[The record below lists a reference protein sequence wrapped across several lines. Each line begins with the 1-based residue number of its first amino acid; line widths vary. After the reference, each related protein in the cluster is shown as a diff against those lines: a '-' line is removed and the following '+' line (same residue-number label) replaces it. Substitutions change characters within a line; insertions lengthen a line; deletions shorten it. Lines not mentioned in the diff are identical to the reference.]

1 MSLIIEDASL
11 LLGRELTFVN
21 QGFIEIS
28 RNGIITRAGVKNRS
42 KQNSV
47 AKGRH
52 VDSNN
57 KRINAEEFLVIPGF
71 INAHTHIGDSIG
83 KDMGVESGL
92 EARVHPIFGIKQSI
106 LKNTRHEYL
115 RSFMRNS
122 AISMMKK
129 GITAF
134 ADFREGGEEGVRL
147 LRDSIAGLPIK
158 CLVLGRIESYLHPK
172 RKMTIYS
179 SSTKKTLKQNKAKL
193 IRTIGLTSEQ
203 LQEARQVLL
212 MSEGLGLSGANENSD
227 ESLKQYHCL
236 IEQQKNIN
244 GRTSKRPL
252 LSIHAAES
260 KETTKF
266 SRVRTGKTEVE
277 RIMQYLKP
285 HFIVHMTNATE
296 GDFALLAS
304 RGCGIVIC
312 PRANGVIG
320 VGIPR
325 VAKMLKKGCKI
336 AIGTDNVM
344 LNSPN
349 ILREMDYIWKVSR
362 ATEQEEFLS
371 PRHILKFA
379 TVNAADILG
388 LNSGYIDRGR
398 AADLIF
404 IDKRH
409 IDLYPIHNAYASI
422 IHRAS
427 QDSIRAVMINGKFID
442 EL

>member
-1 MSLIIEDASL
+1 LIIEDASM
-11 LLGRELTFVN
+11 LLGRELTFVH
-21 QGFIEIS
+21 QGFIEIGS
-28 RNGIITRAGVKNRS
+28 NGIISSAGVGNPS

-47 AKGRH
+47 AKCRNI
-52 VDSNN
+52 DSSN

-83 KDMGVESGL
+83 KDLGVELGL
-92 EARVHPIFGIKQSI
+92 KERVHPVFGIKRSI
-106 LKNTRHEYL
+106 LKNTRQEYL
-115 RSFMRNS
+115 KSFMRNS

-147 LRDSIAGLPIK
+147 LKYAISGLPIK
-158 CLVLGRIESYLHPK
+158 CVVLGRVESYFDPK
-172 RKMTIYS
+172 RTMAIRSAKTKAILKQ
-179 SSTKKTLKQNKAKL
+179 KKTKSVKRA
-193 IRTIGLTSEQ
+193 GLTSEQ
-203 LQEARQVLL
+203 LQYARQVLL
-212 MSEGLGLSGANENSD
+212 MSDGLGLSGANENSD
-227 ESLKQYHCL
+227 ESLKQYHSL
-236 IEQQKNIN
+236 IAEQRNLN
-244 GRTSKRPL
+244 GKTLKRKL

-260 KETTKF
+260 RETSEF
-266 SRVRTGKTEVE
+266 SILKTGRTEVK
-277 RIMQYLKP
+277 RIMQHLKP

-296 GDFALLAS
+296 EDFTLLAGH
-304 RGCGIVIC
+304 GCGIVIC

-325 VAKMLKKGCKI
+325 VAKMLKTGCNI

-344 LNSPN
+344 LNSPD

-362 ATEQEEFLS
+362 AIEEEEFLS

-379 TVNAADILG
+379 TVNGADLLG
-388 LNSGYIDRGR
+388 LNSGYIAPGR
-398 AADLIF
+398 EADLIF

-422 IHRAS
+422 IHRVS
-427 QDSIRAVMINGKFID
+427 QDSIRAVMINGRFVD

>member
-1 MSLIIEDASL
+1 M

-28 RNGIITRAGVKNRS
+28 SNGVISNAGVGKHS

-47 AKGRH
+47 AKRSDI
-52 VDSNN
+52 DSSNE
-57 KRINAEEFLVIPGF
+57 RINAEEFLVIPGF
-71 INAHTHIGDSIG
+71 INAHTHVGDSIG
-83 KDMGVESGL
+83 KDLGVELGL
-92 EARVHPIFGIKQSI
+92 KERVHPVFGIKRSI
-106 LKNTRHEYL
+106 LKNTRQEYL
-115 RSFMRNS
+115 KSFMRNS

-134 ADFREGGEEGVRL
+134 ADFREGGEQGVL
-147 LRDSIAGLPIK
+147 LLKDAINGLPIK
-158 CLVLGRIESYLHPK
+158 CVILGRVESYFEP
-172 RKMTIYS
+172 
-179 SSTKKTLKQNKAKL
+179 KKTITIHSAKTKVSLKQKKAKL
-193 IRTIGLTSEQ
+193 IKKERLTSQ
-203 LQEARQVLL
+203 HLKHARRVLL
-212 MSEGLGLSGANENSD
+212 MSDGLGLSGANENSD
-227 ESLKQYHCL
+227 ESLKQYRRL
-236 IEQQKNIN
+236 IAEQSVN
-244 GRTSKRPL
+244 GKTLKRLL

-260 KETTKF
+260 RETSKF
-266 SRVRTGKTEVE
+266 SISRTGKTEVE
-277 RIMQYLKP
+277 RIMQHLRP
-285 HFIVHMTNATE
+285 HFIVHMTS
-296 GDFALLAS
+296 AS
-304 RGCGIVIC
+304 EEDIRLVARYGCGIVVC

-325 VAKMLKKGCKI
+325 VAKMLKTGCKI

-362 ATEQEEFLS
+362 ATEEEEFLS
-371 PRHILKFA
+371 PRDILKFA
-379 TVNAADILG
+379 TVNGADLLG
-388 LNSGYIDRGR
+388 LNSGYIAPGR
-398 AADLIF
+398 EANLIF

-427 QDSIRAVMINGKFID
+427 QDSIRAVMINGRFVN

>member
-1 MSLIIEDASL
+1 M

-28 RNGIITRAGVKNRS
+28 SNGLITSAGAGIHS
-42 KQNSV
+42 KQNNV
-47 AKGRH
+47 AKGRDI
-52 VDSNN
+52 DSSN

-83 KDMGVESGL
+83 KDLGVELGL
-92 EARVHPIFGIKQSI
+92 EARVHPVFGIKRSI
-106 LKNTRHEYL
+106 LKNTRQEYL
-115 RSFMRNS
+115 KSFMRNS

-147 LRDSIAGLPIK
+147 LKDAISGLPIK
-158 CLVLGRIESYLHPK
+158 CVVLGRVESYFDPK
-172 RKMTIYS
+172 KTMTIHS
-179 SSTKKTLKQNKAKL
+179 EKTKTTLKQKKAKL
-193 IRTIGLTSEQ
+193 IKKVCLTSEQ
-203 LQEARQVLL
+203 LQNARQVLL
-212 MSEGLGLSGANENSD
+212 MSDGLGLSGANENSD

-236 IEQQKNIN
+236 IAEQNDLN
-244 GRTSKRPL
+244 GKSLKRPL

-260 KETTKF
+260 TETTKF
-266 SRVRTGKTEVE
+266 SILRTGRTEVQ

-285 HFIVHMTNATE
+285 HFIVHMTNAIDE
-296 GDFALLAS
+296 DIALLAS
-304 RGCGIVIC
+304 NGCGIVIC

-325 VAKMLKKGCKI
+325 VAKMLKTGCKI

-349 ILREMDYIWKVSR
+349 ILREMDYVWKVSR
-362 ATEQEEFLS
+362 ATEKEELLS
-371 PRHILKFA
+371 PRNILKFA
-379 TVNAADILG
+379 TVNGADLLA
-388 LNSGYIDRGR
+388 LNSGYIAPGR
-398 AADLIF
+398 DADLIF

-422 IHRAS
+422 VHRTS
-427 QDSIRAVMINGKFID
+427 QDSIRAVMINGKFVD

>member
-1 MSLIIEDASL
+1 M
-11 LLGRELTFVN
+11 LLGKELTFVN

-28 RNGIITRAGVKNRS
+28 SNGIITNAGGGNHP
-42 KQNSV
+42 QHNSF
-47 AKGRH
+47 AKGRDI
-52 VDSNN
+52 DSSSNT
-57 KRINAEEFLVIPGF
+57 INAEEFLVIPGF

-92 EARVHPIFGIKQSI
+92 EARVHPVFGIKQSI
-106 LKNTRHEYL
+106 LKNTRQEYL

-122 AISMMKK
+122 AISMIKK

-134 ADFREGGEEGVRL
+134 ADFREGGEEGIRL
-147 LRDSIAGLPIK
+147 LKDSITGLPIK
-158 CLVLGRIESYLHPK
+158 CVVLGRVESYFNPK
-172 RKMTIYS
+172 RTTTVHLAK
-179 SSTKKTLKQNKAKL
+179 TKPSLKQKKPEL
-193 IRTIGLTSEQ
+193 IKTGLTSEQ
-203 LQEARQVLL
+203 LQHARQVLL
-212 MSEGLGLSGANENSD
+212 MSDGLGLSGANENSD

-236 IEQQKNIN
+236 IEKQKNIN
-244 GRTSKRPL
+244 GRTLKRPL

-260 KETTKF
+260 RETTKF
-266 SRVRTGKTEVE
+266 SKIKTGKTEVE

-296 GDFALLAS
+296 EEFALLAS
-304 RGCGIVIC
+304 QGCGIVIC

-325 VAKMLKKGCKI
+325 VAKMLKTGCTI

-362 ATEQEEFLS
+362 ATEEGEFIS
-371 PRHILKFA
+371 PRHVLKFA
-379 TVNAADILG
+379 TVNGADLLG
-388 LNSGYIDRGR
+388 LNSGYIAPGR

-409 IDLYPIHNAYASI
+409 IDLYPIHNVYASI
-422 IHRAS
+422 IHRAN
-427 QDSIRAVMINGKFID
+427 QDCIRAVMINGKFVD